1 MCTSLARLDAGCALV
16 SVRAI
21 RSAALCGV
29 DVDLHRVCR
38 RLLERLQQE
47 PGVIL
52 GVVRRP
58 VLAELEHMRDVV
70 LVLAVDLV
78 VGEEVDLVRTPAR

>member
-1 MCTSLARLDAGCALV
+1 MHLAGPAGRRLCTR
-16 SVRAI
+16 VRAI

-70 LVLAVDLV
+70 LVLAVDTSTCTCVL
-78 VGEEVDLVRTPAR
+78 AMAAMQKQ